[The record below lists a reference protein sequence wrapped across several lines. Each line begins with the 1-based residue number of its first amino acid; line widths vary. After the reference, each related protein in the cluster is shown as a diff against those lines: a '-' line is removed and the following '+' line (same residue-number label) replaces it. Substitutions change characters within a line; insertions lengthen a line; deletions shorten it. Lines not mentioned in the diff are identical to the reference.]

1 MKIFIRIVL
10 GLLTVI
16 LGISILCTDVMS
28 FIKPIST
35 LYLLNPLT
43 LFFSGFAIAIL
54 FLAVYWAI
62 CRKWGMFTLCIFALL
77 VSIPNILKTYSLN
90 PKYEVKSEKGSI
102 SIMSYNVHLFSFFE
116 NGAVIGDS
124 ILNYISEQNTDVV
137 CMQEFFY
144 YKDGKHTLQYI
155 KNKLK
160 HYKYCHVEILNKNRR
175 YVKGLAIFSKF
186 PIVSTEKIELN
197 ALYHGAVNSSVV
209 MGKDTVNVVNCYL
222 QSNQLTKEDKR
233 VVPELISQVTDTVS
247 GLKAKIYDK
256 LIKAGMERTRQA
268 DIIRN
273 YTRDMRSNAIIC
285 GDMND
290 IPASYV
296 YRRIRGTL
304 NDSFLML
311 PAKDLGSTYHEGF
324 YNFRIDY
331 IFITD
336 NIIPLEFSTDKQEMS
351 DHYPIILNFK
361 IN

>member
-1 MKIFIRIVL
+1 MFAFC
-10 GLLTVI
+10 I
-16 LGISILCTDVMS
+16 LV
-28 FIKPIST
+28 
-35 LYLLNPLT
+35 
-43 LFFSGFAIAIL
+43 
-54 FLAVYWAI
+54 
-62 CRKWGMFTLCIFALL
+62 LL
-77 VSIPNILKTYSLN
+77 VSTPNLLKTYSLN
-90 PKYEVKSEKGSI
+90 PKYEVKSERGSI

-124 ILNYISEQNTDVV
+124 ILDYISAQNSDIV

-175 YVKGLAIFSKF
+175 YAKGLAIFSKY
-186 PIVSTEKIELN
+186 PIIANERIGFET
-197 ALYHGAVNSSVV
+197 LYHGAVNSSVV
-209 MGKDTVNVVNCYL
+209 MGKDTVNIVNCYL
-222 QSNQLTKEDKR
+222 QSNQLTKEDKN

-247 GLKAKIYDK
+247 GLRAKIYDK
-256 LIKAGMERTRQA
+256 LIKAGMERTKQA
-268 DIIRN
+268 DIIRG

-296 YRRIRGTL
+296 YRRIKGTL

-311 PAKDLGSTYHEGF
+311 PAKDLGSTYHEGL

-331 IFITD
+331 TFITD

-351 DHYPIILNFK
+351 DHYLIILNFK
-361 IN
+361 INQK